1 MQRASVPYIISW
13 ARRKAKHGSESPH
26 ARTNA
31 GQPRILPSPI
41 WTQVQFT
48 LRCSPRRSLLDFLE
62 EDCAASSDSRLK
74 AFRAGFPTLQAV
86 SFLSP
91 RAASEWMGMC
101 KKVSKNLAENHS
113 PQMPFKSLPT
123 ESFIRHVTR
132 ESGAWS

>member
-1 MQRASVPYIISW
+1 MLVFHILL
-13 ARRKAKHGSESPH
+13 
-26 ARTNA
+26 A
-31 GQPRILPSPI
+31 GQGERPSMVLRVPTQGLMLANLEYSLLPSGPKCSERDR
-41 WTQVQFT
+41 
-48 LRCSPRRSLLDFLE
+48 LRCSPRRFLLDFLE
-62 EDCAASSDSRLK
+62 EDCTAFSDSRLK